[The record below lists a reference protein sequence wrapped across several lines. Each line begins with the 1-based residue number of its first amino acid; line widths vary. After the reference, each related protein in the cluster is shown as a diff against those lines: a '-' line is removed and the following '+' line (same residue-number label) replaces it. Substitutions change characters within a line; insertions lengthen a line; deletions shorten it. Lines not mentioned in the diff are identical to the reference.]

1 MEHVVL
7 QGFTVLG
14 ISIPKLSRELGI
26 NSISSPLGMTKLMG
40 DGQAASMKSQRRG
53 VNKCLAGSS
62 CFRLEIQRD
71 MGRS

>member
-14 ISIPKLSRELGI
+14 ISNPKLSRELGI

-53 VNKCLAGSS
+53 LNKCLAGSS